1 MNLVLQIEEATRLT
15 VRLSERSGRGR
26 QTHDFRIKKAGRFRG
41 GASAAVAEVTFG
53 DGESYL
59 ALKDGGIV
67 DMDATMRRLDR
78 MREFIAGMSRGLKKV
93 VDCSKKGLTKA
104 AWSGGSHNESREPY
118 LVGLNLQLARPNN
131 QAPHSIPQTFR
142 TTQPIGLGGLT
153 SCAASRQPSSTVFS
167 QRLPFIALTRF
178 WGVCFRSQR
187 LRLAR
192 LMGEFPDGFLT
203 VSISPP

>member
-15 VRLSERSGRGR
+15 VRLSERSGHAR

-41 GASAAVAEVTFG
+41 GASAAVDEVTFG

-78 MREFIAGMSRGLKKV
+78 MRELIAGMPRALKKV

-118 LVGLNLQLARPNN
+118 LWPESSARP
-131 QAPHSIPQTFR
+131 PE
-142 TTQPIGLGGLT
+142 QPGTALH
-153 SCAASRQPSSTVFS
+153 PSN
-167 QRLPFIALTRF
+167 LPNDPAYRPGQFNVMR
-178 WGVCFRSQR
+178 RK
-187 LRLAR
+187 
-192 LMGEFPDGFLT
+192 
-203 VSISPP
+203 

>member
-1 MNLVLQIEEATRLT
+1 MYLQIEEATRLT
-15 VRLSERSGRGR
+15 LRLSERSRHAR

-41 GASAAVAEVTFG
+41 GASAAVDEVTFG

-78 MREFIAGMSRGLKKV
+78 MRELIAGMPRGLKKV
-93 VDCSKKGLTKA
+93 VDCSKKGLSRKKA
-104 AWSGGSHNESREPY
+104 CQRRHGLSVLIMRADSRTY
-118 LVGLNLQLARPNN
+118 GLTLQLARPNN

-153 SCAASRQPSSTVFS
+153 PCAASPALPTV
-167 QRLPFIALTRF
+167 
-178 WGVCFRSQR
+178 
-187 LRLAR
+187 
-192 LMGEFPDGFLT
+192 D
-203 VSISPP
+203 